1 MKASSGGII
10 EGAWSGI
17 ERKGESER
25 RKETRR
31 DGAAALEGKSGRGL
45 TNGGH
50 DVRHRVKEMNPMLR
64 FTLVKSAQFSRP
76 LLQKMKEKQQTNL
89 FDRWNEM

>member
-1 MKASSGGII
+1 MQVIHRKPLEMKASSGGII
-10 EGAWSGI
+10 EGAWRGI

-31 DGAAALEGKSGRGL
+31 DGPGRAATLEGESGSGL

-50 DVRHRVKEMNPMLR
+50 AFVTELK
-64 FTLVKSAQFSRP
+64 K
-76 LLQKMKEKQQTNL
+76 
-89 FDRWNEM
+89 